1 MANITIASQ
10 KESRQKISSK
20 QGDTGKSDRT
30 KKHEVKIFNDTLIQV
45 IVEQKQIS
53 SSKEEIKTRN
63 ETQSRII
70 TPEIKVPKVSGVS
83 AVNMSARD
91 AVNSEAKVQV
101 ATSPKQARSVAAAN
115 NLGHAPASSSEIA
128 NTTGQNDAKG
138 SINYSSISNG
148 IESVTPASKYQDPV
162 QGAATQAST
171 IQNDVSGSSKALVD
185 NSSTKNIGITISPGA
200 AQPINRE
207 SSIDI
212 AAIASP
218 QLNTVKTQVAEK
230 QIAQEV
236 EPSVVHRGNGIL
248 KLDQRNVELKSTGGY
263 GRKTTNQAQV
273 LQVTGTQP
281 MVAQKTFGSV
291 FSNREVSNT
300 AADSVHFKDQL
311 AQSVLQQIDKGD
323 GNYQVNVKM
332 QPEALGT
339 VSAKITLLGS
349 QLHVIITPNTT
360 EAHSV
365 LASSLAEIEKLL
377 SHDGMRA
384 QVSLG
389 HPSQHSQN
397 YQGQNDKNSSNGVL
411 QQSIGPQNEKRG
423 LEELPDVSST
433 TGVHLI
439 L

>member
-30 KKHEVKIFNDTLIQV
+30 KKHEVKIFNDTLSQV

-63 ETQSRII
+63 QTQGRII
-70 TPEIKVPKVSGVS
+70 TPEITAPKVSGVP
-83 AVNMSARD
+83 AVKMSARD

-115 NLGHAPASSSEIA
+115 NLERAPASSSEIA

-138 SINYSSISNG
+138 SSNG

-162 QGAATQAST
+162 QGAGTQAST

-218 QLNTVKTQVAEK
+218 QLKTVKTQVAEK

-273 LQVTGTQP
+273 LQVTETQP

-300 AADSVHFKDQL
+300 GADLVHLKDQL

-360 EAHSV
+360 EAHSA
-365 LASSLAEIEKLL
+365 LASSLVEIEKLL

-397 YQGQNDKNSSNGVL
+397 YEGQNDKSNRSNGVL

-423 LEELPDVSST
+423 LEERPDVSST